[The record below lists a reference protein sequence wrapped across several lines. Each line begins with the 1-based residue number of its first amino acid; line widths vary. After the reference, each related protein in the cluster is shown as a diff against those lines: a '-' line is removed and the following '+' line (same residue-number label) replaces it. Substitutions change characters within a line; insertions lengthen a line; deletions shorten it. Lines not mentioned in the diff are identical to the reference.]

1 MIIKSKVIFT
11 DEYQTELLGKDVTH
25 EEEILFDLKDVS
37 GLMPANPT
45 GTRTIIF
52 LGGRDLTIKK
62 PYGELSDLWKIEKKT
77 NERIN

>member
-1 MIIKSKVIFT
+1 MIIKSTVIFT
-11 DEYQTELLGKDVTH
+11 DEYQTELLGKDVSH
-25 EEEILFDLKDVS
+25 EEVILFELKDVS

-52 LGGRDLTIKK
+52 LGGRDLTIRK
-62 PYGELSDLWKIEKKT
+62 PFGELSDLWIAEKKA